1 MSLELRAIS
10 PEAIDYVLAHLS
22 PADRAE
28 LEAAQLADPA
38 AVFHEAART
47 AVVAGAFYEDGECVC
62 VWGCNATADPRVGI
76 PWMIG
81 TDKARLCGVPAAVV
95 SPRVVER
102 MRKHFPVL
110 RNVVHRDHTRAIR
123 WLNWLGF
130 RIVREPV
137 GPGGAF
143 YAFSMGDDCSV

>member
-1 MSLELRAIS
+1 MSLELRDLT

-22 PADRAE
+22 PADHAE

-38 AVFHEAART
+38 AVFHAAAQAA
-47 AVVAGAFYEDGECVC
+47 AVSGAFYEDDECVC
-62 VWGCNATADPRVGI
+62 VFGCNASAEPGVGI

-81 TDKARLCGVPAAVV
+81 TDRARLCGVPAAVV
-95 SPRVVER
+95 SPRMVER

-110 RNVVHRDHTRAIR
+110 RNWVHREHTRAIR

-130 RIVREPV
+130 RIRREPI

-143 YAFSMGDDCSV
+143 YEFTMGAADV